1 MREKQSLICWLLF
14 PMMVL
19 IYMIPFATSAF
30 TQSDSLGQ
38 PDTCRIVVAQNDSSH
53 QAVAHVSIF
62 NDQDLA
68 AMTLAFRYGNGKSP
82 IRCDSV
88 RFLNT
93 RSQFFDMRTE
103 RIDTVEQT
111 VLIGLIA
118 DMSGNNPPMEKG
130 DGEVARI
137 YFTLP
142 QGDKFQD
149 FVMDTT
155 WIRPFNVLKFVT
167 PDVKGIYPEFD
178 NSQATIR
185 GGIPIPPPDEAKDI
199 KEKNKNPE
207 SKTDQKKQSEG

>member
-1 MREKQSLICWLLF
+1 MRERQGLICWFLI
-14 PMMVL
+14 PMSVR
-19 IYMIPFATSAF
+19 IWMIPCAASAF

-38 PDTCRIVVAQNDSSH
+38 PDTCRIVVVQDDSSH

-62 NDQDLA
+62 NDEDLA

-82 IRCDSV
+82 VKCDSV
-88 RFLNT
+88 RFWNT

-103 RIDTVEQT
+103 RIDTVKQT

-142 QGDKFQD
+142 QGEKFQD

-178 NSQATIR
+178 NSKATIR
-185 GGIPIPPPDEAKDI
+185 GGIPIPPPEEVKDI
-199 KEKNKNPE
+199 KEEDKNSGNE
-207 SKTDQKKQSEG
+207 TDQRKQSEG

>member
-1 MREKQSLICWLLF
+1 
-14 PMMVL
+14 
-19 IYMIPFATSAF
+19 
-30 TQSDSLGQ
+30 
-38 PDTCRIVVAQNDSSH
+38 
-53 QAVAHVSIF
+53 
-62 NDQDLA
+62 
-68 AMTLAFRYGNGKSP
+68 LAFRYGNGKSP
-82 IRCDSV
+82 VKCDSV
-88 RFLNT
+88 RFWNT

-103 RIDTVEQT
+103 RIDTVKQT

-142 QGDKFQD
+142 QGEKFQD

-178 NSQATIR
+178 NSKATIR
-185 GGIPIPPPDEAKDI
+185 GGIPIPPPEEVKDI
-199 KEKNKNPE
+199 KEEDKNSGNE
-207 SKTDQKKQSEG
+207 TDQRKQSEG